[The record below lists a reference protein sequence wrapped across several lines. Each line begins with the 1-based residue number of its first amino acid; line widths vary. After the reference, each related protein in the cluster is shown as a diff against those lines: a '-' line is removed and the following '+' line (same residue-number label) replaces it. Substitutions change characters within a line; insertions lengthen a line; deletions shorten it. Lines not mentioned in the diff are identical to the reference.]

1 MSTDLSTLSSTE
13 LKKLI
18 EAANGMIQSRQQEE
32 LRAAYTQFEQIAAG
46 LGATVEQILEA
57 GRHGSRKVKAP
68 RKAIEP
74 RYRNPENA
82 SETWTGRG
90 KQPRWLAAAIGAGR
104 KLEEFLIS
112 K

>member
-57 GRHGSRKVKAP
+57 GRHGNRKVKAP

-74 RYRNPENA
+74 RYRNPGRAGA
-82 SETWTGRG
+82 SSRAGWPLRLA
-90 KQPRWLAAAIGAGR
+90 LAAS
-104 KLEEFLIS
+104 S
-112 K
+112 KSS